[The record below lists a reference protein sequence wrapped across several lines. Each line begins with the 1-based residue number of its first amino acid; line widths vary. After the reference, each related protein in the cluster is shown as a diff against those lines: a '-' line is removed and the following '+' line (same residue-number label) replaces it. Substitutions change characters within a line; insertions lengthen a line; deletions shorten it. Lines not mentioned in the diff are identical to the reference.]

1 MPYKGVGYTG
11 GKKKKKTTKKKKKK
25 PSLAKTKKKRNYKKE
40 YARDHSSTKA
50 KKARAARNKA
60 NRKLKPG
67 EGKEVDHIIPLSV
80 GGSNGP
86 SNWRVVSRRTNRKKA
101 AKRK

>member
-1 MPYKGVGYTG
+1 MP
-11 GKKKKKTTKKKKKK
+11 KKKKKK
-25 PSLAKTKKKRNYKKE
+25 SSQAKAKKKRDYKKE
-40 YARDHSSTKA
+40 YRRDHSSTKA

-67 EGKEVDHIIPLSV
+67 KGKEVDHIIPLSM
-80 GGSNGP
+80 GGSNLP

-101 AKRK
+101 AMRK

>member
-1 MPYKGVGYTG
+1 MP
-11 GKKKKKTTKKKKKK
+11 KKKKKK
-25 PSLAKTKKKRNYKKE
+25 RDYKKE
-40 YARDHSSTKA
+40 YKRDHSSTKA

-67 EGKEVDHIIPLSV
+67 KGKEVDHIVPLSL
-80 GGSNGP
+80 GGSNLP
-86 SNWRVVSRRTNRKKA
+86 SNWRVVSRKTNRKKA

>member
-1 MPYKGVGYTG
+1 MP
-11 GKKKKKTTKKKKKK
+11 KKKKKK
-25 PSLAKTKKKRNYKKE
+25 RDYKKE
-40 YARDHSSTKA
+40 YRRDHSSTKA

-67 EGKEVDHIIPLSV
+67 KGKEVDHIIPLSM
-80 GGSNGP
+80 GGSNLP

-101 AKRK
+101 TRRK